1 MSRRSNR
8 RRYRKQR
15 KHLFMRQL
23 ISYLTREKKIQEKE
37 KVTDIIERMEKVLV
51 SETGDHT
58 ERAEH
63 KENDIQNIFREL
75 TI

>member
-23 ISYLTREKKIQEKE
+23 ISYLTREKKLQEKE
-37 KVTDIIERMEKVLV
+37 KEQEKVTEISERLEKVLV
-51 SETGDHT
+51 SDI
-58 ERAEH
+58 
-63 KENDIQNIFREL
+63 KEEDNKNIQNIFREL

>member
-1 MSRRSNR
+1 MSRRNNR

-23 ISYLTREKKIQEKE
+23 ISYLTSEKKLQEKE
-37 KVTDIIERMEKVLV
+37 KITEISDRLEKVLV
-51 SETGDHT
+51 T
-58 ERAEH
+58 EDN
-63 KENDIQNIFREL
+63 ENNNDRNNIHNILQNL